1 MMMIREGKNYPLS
14 NKPLFSFLEK
24 LLFSYIYDNNYY
36 LRNYILGLHELY
48 VLIFFCQNFCKNRST
63 LEKRQMTKRQNKCRM
78 GHSRYKSIYYRPFR
92 KNLNHTPFRN
102 VTITTRMCKASNQ
115 FHTFFLS
122 DFHPRIS
129 CACVTLLSF
138 NNFNYLEPKRIS

>member
-14 NKPLFSFLEK
+14 NKPLFLFLEK

-63 LEKRQMTKRQNKCRM
+63 LEKDR
-78 GHSRYKSIYYRPFR
+78 
-92 KNLNHTPFRN
+92 
-102 VTITTRMCKASNQ
+102 
-115 FHTFFLS
+115 
-122 DFHPRIS
+122 
-129 CACVTLLSF
+129 
-138 NNFNYLEPKRIS
+138 